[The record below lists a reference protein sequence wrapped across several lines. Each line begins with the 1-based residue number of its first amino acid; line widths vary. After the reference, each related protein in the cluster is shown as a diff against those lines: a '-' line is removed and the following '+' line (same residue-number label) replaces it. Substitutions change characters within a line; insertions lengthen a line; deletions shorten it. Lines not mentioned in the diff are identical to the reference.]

1 MNVNGSVCSIRGH
14 LKEYVLSEELWGTQ
28 SAGCLRS
35 KQEVLLQRSS
45 PSQIT
50 FCFFKRVTETK
61 LLVQLNQWNDLTELR
76 VFLSISNPFL
86 RGTVL
91 LKGSSR
97 L

>member
-28 SAGCLRS
+28 SAGC

-76 VFLSISNPFL
+76 VFLGISNPFL